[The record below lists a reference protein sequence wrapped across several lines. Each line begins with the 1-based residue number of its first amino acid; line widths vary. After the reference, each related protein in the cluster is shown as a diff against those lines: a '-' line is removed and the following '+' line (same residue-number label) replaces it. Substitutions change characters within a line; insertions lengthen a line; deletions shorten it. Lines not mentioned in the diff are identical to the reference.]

1 MTKKELLLF
10 FNPDMTD
17 EDIDDKLGAVAEE
30 GATEPEEA
38 TPQQPAFGGLRK
50 LGTVGA

>member
-1 MTKKELLLF
+1 MENILF

-17 EDIDDKLGAVAEE
+17 EDIDEKLGAVAEE
-30 GATEPEEA
+30 GATEPAVA

-50 LGTVGA
+50 LGSVGA